1 MKNLEQWLYFLAT
14 SEIPDDADAPG
25 LQEARQKLLW
35 MKMNREEQQA
45 YDRYMMDRSILQN
58 TMVTARG
65 EGHMEGYAEGR
76 EEGRLEGRLEGRQTT
91 TVAIAKA
98 MKQAGEPIEKIM
110 AYTHLSEDEIEAL

>member
-45 YDRYMMDRSILQN
+45 YDRYMMDRAILQN

-76 EEGRLEGRLEGRQTT
+76 EEGREGRSSDYYRR
-91 TVAIAKA
+91 
-98 MKQAGEPIEKIM
+98 
-110 AYTHLSEDEIEAL
+110 YC

>member
-1 MKNLEQWLYFLAT
+1 MAKRVKNLEQWLYFLAT

-45 YDRYMMDRSILQN
+45 YDLYMMDRAILQN

-76 EEGRLEGRLEGRQTT
+76 EEGREEGRLEGREEGREEGRQTT

-98 MKQAGEPIEKIM
+98 MKQAGEPI
-110 AYTHLSEDEIEAL
+110 